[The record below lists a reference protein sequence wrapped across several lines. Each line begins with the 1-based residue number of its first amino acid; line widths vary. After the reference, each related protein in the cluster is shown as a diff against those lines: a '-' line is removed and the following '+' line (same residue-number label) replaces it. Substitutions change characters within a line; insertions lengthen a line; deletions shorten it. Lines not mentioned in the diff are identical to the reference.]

1 MPVLGFNI
9 TKIEVEKELAG
20 IPQGQVEVRVTPRVD
35 DVRLGEIMTP
45 NGKVNGVEIVFSF
58 EVTYSPTIGRGLV
71 RGMVLYLPP
80 QRERVD
86 EIIDLW
92 ENEKKID
99 SMAFAEVV
107 NFLMVELSPVFMVVA
122 KEMRLPYHVALP
134 RVEVRGE
141 NQ

>member
-107 NFLMVELSPVFMVVA
+107 NFLMVELSPVLMVVA